1 MAAGIEEVV
10 GEGVGLVGG
19 EDKHLLVARMVGYLD
34 ALGMVEVHGMVEVRA
49 VGDDAICGSRTLAGA
64 SGAAPQEHEEAR
76 KEK

>member
-1 MAAGIEEVV
+1 MVAGIEDVA
-10 GEGVGLVGG
+10 GEGIRLVRG

-34 ALGMVEVHGMVEVRA
+34 ALGIVEVHGMVEVRA

-64 SGAAPQEHEEAR
+64 SCAAPQEHKEAR